1 MTPQH
6 HLPADIE
13 RTSLSII
20 TAELDAMGLT
30 PPPET
35 AAVVKR
41 VIHTTADFDY
51 ARNLRFT
58 PGAVAAGVAALQAA
72 APIVTDTNMA
82 LSGITK
88 PGLARLGGTA
98 LCYMAD
104 PEVAA
109 LAKAN
114 GTTRAVA
121 SMQRA
126 AAEHPGAILAVGNA
140 PTALLT
146 IADLIETAG
155 LRPAL
160 VIGVPVGF
168 VNVWKARSGCLRCAP
183 PTVCPLSLPWGARAA
198 AMLPLPSATRWCIPP
213 PGCWTPPTG
222 DGNNIF
228 IVRVQSA
235 LRRTLNAFFNQ
246 FSPRGV
252 FFHWLV
258 WYTRLSSTNRN

>member
-20 TAELDAMGLT
+20 TAELAELGLT

-35 AAVVKR
+35 APVVKR

-51 ARNLRFT
+51 AQNLRFT
-58 PGAVAAGVAALQAA
+58 PGAVAAGVAALRAGT
-72 APIVTDTNMA
+72 PIVTDTNMA
-82 LSGITK
+82 LAGITK
-88 PGLARLGGTA
+88 PGLAKLGGSA

-104 PEVAA
+104 PEVARI
-109 LAKAN
+109 AKET

-121 SMQRA
+121 SMHRA
-126 AAEHPGAILAVGNA
+126 AAEHPDAILAVGNA

-146 IADLIETAG
+146 IADEIESG

-168 VNVWKARSGCLRCAP
+168 VNVIESKERLFS
-183 PTVCPLSLPWGARAA
+183 VCEAHGVPCIAAMGRKGGSTIAA
-198 AMLPLPSATRWCIPP
+198 AICNALVYSAAEMLD
-213 PGCWTPPTG
+213 PT
-222 DGNNIF
+222 
-228 IVRVQSA
+228 A
-235 LRRTLNAFFNQ
+235 
-246 FSPRGV
+246 RG
-252 FFHWLV
+252 WK
-258 WYTRLSSTNRN
+258 